1 MVTRKTDVIALRKIM
16 IDKGFRTVTG
26 LSEAANVNRNTL
38 GKILNGECQPS
49 ADVMNKLIKTL
60 GIDPKEAGGIFFGNS
75 LPIA

>member
-16 IDKGFRTVTG
+16 IDRGFRTVIS

-38 GKILNGECQPS
+38 GKVLNGECQPS

-60 GIDPKEAGGIFFGNS
+60 SIDPKEAGDIFFGRN
-75 LPIA
+75 LPVA